1 MDDRLHGAGV
11 QGREAM
17 RVAGSQ
23 GAARRG
29 TLDLGRSEPLCAVKD
44 ECAAR
49 EREVEV
55 GSADEILEG
64 CRGKLCPERKG

>member
-1 MDDRLHGAGV
+1 MDV

-23 GAARRG
+23 GEARRG
-29 TLDLGRSEPLCAVKD
+29 TLDVGRSEPLCAVKD

-49 EREVEV
+49 EREGGWV
-55 GSADEILEG
+55 S
-64 CRGKLCPERKG
+64 